1 MITFV
6 SFKSLEATN
15 STPSKSYAEAI
26 LEALNETAED
36 KKKEAQELVNDDD
49 WCEDDV
55 GEAFLTHSCC
65 KVFEDEDGLEDFDEK
80 DELEWEP

>member
-1 MITFV
+1 MIYRFQKALEYTFFQTV
-6 SFKSLEATN
+6 EADSFE
-15 STPSKSYAEAI
+15 
-26 LEALNETAED
+26 
-36 KKKEAQELVNDDD
+36 EAQELVNDDD
-49 WCEDDV
+49 WCEDDG